1 LVSTGIQN
9 TTTSDASDRALFYKS
24 LKEEAFK
31 LVDKHVYIK
40 RLSPSSFIGANIID
54 VMKLFSDSSFTLG
67 MNSGSGVSSYIPPII
82 TPTLVVN
89 STNSTSSSS
98 SPDDETAACELRYP
112 RRHLNDSERSIAAIK
127 RNCPILLKSSKQ
139 NGGGPLVLLSMYKGN
154 ETFFRGIRDMLWSS
168 GISRI
173 CALC

>member
-1 LVSTGIQN
+1 MVFNGIHN

-24 LKEEAFK
+24 LKEQAFK

-54 VMKLFSDSSFTLG
+54 EMKLFSDSSFTLG
-67 MNSGSGVSSYIPPII
+67 LNSGVSSYVPPII

-89 STNSTSSSS
+89 STSSTSSSS
-98 SPDDETAACELRYP
+98 FPDDETAACELRYT
-112 RRHLNDSERSIAAIK
+112 RRHLNDTERSIAAI
-127 RNCPILLKSSKQ
+127 RRTCPILLKSSKQ

-154 ETFFRGIRDMLWSS
+154 DTFFRGIRDMLWSS